1 VAFGRGD
8 MGSILY
14 ITSGK
19 SLYRLKVAK
28 RGYELP

>member
-1 VAFGRGD
+1 
-8 MGSILY
+8 MGNVLY

-28 RGYELP
+28 RGYQLP